1 MPKTKQKQLFTR
13 TLTLPNGK
21 RKYIRAADKETLD
34 KKYNELKAQLR
45 EGIDIGNT
53 TTVAQMAQTWY
64 DVYKKPNLDDGA
76 RRNLLY
82 VVNTW
87 VLPYIGTKQV
97 SEVKPIDIR
106 TIMAKQEGM
115 SESLQQK
122 TLQAIRGIFDAAVE
136 NHLIAQSPAVKGIK
150 ANGKPAEEK
159 KPLTAAQTQMLLKA
173 VKDTRAYIAVA
184 VMLGTGLRKEELCG
198 LMWTD
203 LDLEAGTLTVNRVL
217 TFYGGKSRLKT
228 KLKSDAAHRVIPMPM
243 WLIKILK
250 AEMAVT
256 NSLYVVHKKNG
267 GLITDSS
274 FSRLWGL
281 ITARTTDDPEL
292 LGKAVDSKHP
302 SVKYGIDFHVH
313 PHLLRHTCIT
323 KWIQAGLDVK
333 TVQYL
338 AGHATPELTLKIY
351 SHYLEEER
359 RADTAD
365 KIQSSAVLAEVESAP
380 AAQKIS

>member
-1 MPKTKQKQLFTR
+1 MPKTKQKQLYTR
-13 TLTLPNGK
+13 TITLPNGK
-21 RKYIRAADKETLD
+21 RKYIRSADKETLER
-34 KKYNELKAQLR
+34 KYNELKAQMR
-45 EGIDIGNT
+45 EGIEIGNT

-64 DVYKKPNLDDGA
+64 DVYKKPNLDEGA

-115 SESLQQK
+115 SESLQRK
-122 TLQAIRGIFDAAVE
+122 TLQAVRGIFDAAVE
-136 NHLIAQSPAVKGIK
+136 NHLIAKSPAVKTIK
-150 ANGKPAEEK
+150 ANGVPAEEK

-184 VMLGTGLRKEELCG
+184 VMLGAGLRKEELCG
-198 LMWTD
+198 LMWSD
-203 LDLEAGTLTVNRVL
+203 IDFSAGTLSVNRAQP
-217 TFYGGKSRLKT
+217 FYGGKGCLSND
-228 KLKSDAAHRVIPMPM
+228 LKSEAARRTIAMPP
-243 WLIKILK
+243 WLIDALK
-250 AEMAVT
+250 AEKAVSG
-256 NSLYVVHKKNG
+256 SLYVIHDKNG
-267 GLITDSS
+267 GIITESS
-274 FSRLWGL
+274 FRRLWGL
-281 ITARTTDDPEL
+281 ITARTTDDPSMI
-292 LGKAVDSKHP
+292 GKPVDSRHP
-302 SVKYGIDFHVH
+302 NVKYGIDFHVH

>member
-1 MPKTKQKQLFTR
+1 MDSPAEGGRFSFFVNHGTGPEPRVSFPDTVRTGEWYVVSAGWDGTARLTR

-87 VLPYIGTKQV
+87 VLPYIGSKQV
-97 SEVKPIDIR
+97 AEVKPIDIR

-203 LDLEAGTLTVNRVL
+203 LDLDAGTLTVNRVL
-217 TFYGGKSRLKT
+217 TFYGGKSRLT
-228 KLKSDAAHRVIPMPM
+228 EDGER
-243 WLIKILK
+243 
-250 AEMAVT
+250 
-256 NSLYVVHKKNG
+256 
-267 GLITDSS
+267 
-274 FSRLWGL
+274 
-281 ITARTTDDPEL
+281 
-292 LGKAVDSKHP
+292 
-302 SVKYGIDFHVH
+302 
-313 PHLLRHTCIT
+313 LLR
-323 KWIQAGLDVK
+323 QYEAYVAALDILSQRDPDSALWK
-333 TVQYL
+333 EMQDQYKEYN
-338 AGHATPELTLKIY
+338 TTYPY
-351 SHYLEEER
+351 N
-359 RADTAD
+359 
-365 KIQSSAVLAEVESAP
+365 Q
-380 AAQKIS
+380 